1 MFNHMFPVC
10 PSIYPP
16 FISHMILILITA
28 WWFQPTPLKNMGSS
42 VGAMTLPIKG
52 HIMKNTLW

>member
-1 MFNHMFPVC
+1 MVKFHEYDVDD
-10 PSIYPP
+10 Y
-16 FISHMILILITA
+16 ITA